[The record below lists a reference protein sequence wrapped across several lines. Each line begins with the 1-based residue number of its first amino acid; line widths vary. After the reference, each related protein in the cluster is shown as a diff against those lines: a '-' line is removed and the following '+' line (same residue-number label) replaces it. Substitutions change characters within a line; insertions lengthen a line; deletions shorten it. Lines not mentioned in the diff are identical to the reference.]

1 MDETKKAPDYY
12 RLEVSE
18 ALKDLS
24 ASNDGLS
31 SNEAKKRLES
41 YGSNKLAEVYKESLV
56 IKYLRQFKDLII
68 ILLLISS
75 AISYGLDDTK
85 TAVALLIIVFLNTFL
100 GFRQEYQAEKTM
112 ESLEK
117 LVVPI
122 AKAKRDGKL
131 LEISSQELVPGDI
144 VYVEGGDSVPAD
156 VRLIEISELATN
168 DFALTGESDPVHKNI
183 HAINNEVPIGDR
195 HNLVFMGTTIA
206 MGHGLGIVVG
216 TGMNTELGRIAS
228 MSAETKHD
236 DSPLQKEMNNV
247 AQKVTWA
254 TVAIFCLLLL
264 ISIRTDLG
272 SKEAFL
278 FAVAVAASLV
288 PQGLPAA
295 ISTVLAQAA
304 KKMADARALVKKLSA
319 VETLGA
325 TSVICTDKTGTLTK
339 NEMTVEQIVIGS
351 KTYQVTGTGYEA
363 NGEIIDSNKKPL
375 GAEILKDLE
384 LFLVTGVM
392 SSNARIGAPDDEHAT
407 WYCLGDPTE
416 GSLITLA
423 HKAKVDTDK
432 LETDY
437 KELKQFSFDSGRKM
451 MSSIRPWGFAGQQS
465 KQNYVFVKGAP
476 ESILSKCTEIWNHG
490 HTRKITDK
498 DKKQLLN
505 KNQELAADAMR
516 NLAFAYKA
524 LPSGTKVD
532 NLTMEEAES
541 DLILLGMV
549 SMLDPLREEVIDAM
563 KAAHAAH
570 IKVSVVTGDNAETA
584 KAIAA
589 KSGLANG
596 GHELTL
602 VTGQE
607 LQELSDKEVIQ
618 LVKRGSI
625 IFSRVSPEDKLRI
638 VGLVK
643 DSGEVVA
650 VTGDGI
656 NDAPALKRADIGVAM
671 GKTGTD
677 VAKQSA
683 EIVLLDD
690 SFDTLVH
697 AIQQGRTIYQN
708 IKKITLVIF
717 VANGSELVIN
727 LASLLGASIISTPL
741 MITVMLILAIDLIA
755 ELFPVIALGW
765 DKAEGVVMTEQPR
778 NPKDHILN
786 RQNIIKVGL
795 IGSLI
800 GILSIANFYFFFYRN
815 GISPEGIVNGTPMA
829 LKASTLVYVTIM
841 VCQLTNILY
850 MRSSKGLFTRYQ
862 LHNKKLFFAYVLSLI
877 CILNIVYNPWL
888 QPYFRSSSLSL
899 ADWGTAI
906 GAAVVF
912 VICREFVRLFNKPKT
927 QAKSAAANAT

>member
-1 MDETKKAPDYY
+1 MSETKTAPDYY
-12 RLEVSE
+12 RLSIQET
-18 ALKDLS
+18 LNNLS
-24 ASNDGLS
+24 ATKDGLS
-31 SNEAKKRLES
+31 SSDAKKRLDEH
-41 YGSNKLAEVYKESLV
+41 GPNKLADISKEPLV
-56 IKYLRQFKDLII
+56 FKYLRQFKDLII
-68 ILLLISS
+68 VLLLVSS
-75 AISYGLDDTK
+75 IVSFALDDTK
-85 TAVALLIIVFLNTFL
+85 TGIALMVVILLNTFM

-131 LEISSQELVPGDI
+131 SEVSSQDLIPGDI
-144 VYVEGGDSVPAD
+144 VYIEGGDSVPAD
-156 VRLIEISELATN
+156 LRLIEVSELSTN

-183 HAINNEVPIGDR
+183 NAIGSQVPTGDMNNMA
-195 HNLVFMGTTIA
+195 FMGTTVA
-206 MGHGLGIVVG
+206 MGHAYGVVVG
-216 TGMNTELGRIAS
+216 TGMQTELGRIAS
-228 MSAETKHD
+228 MSADTKRD

-247 AQKVTWA
+247 AKKVTWA
-254 TVAIFCLLLL
+254 TVGIFCLLLL

-304 KKMADARALVKKLSA
+304 KKMASARALVKKLSA

-339 NEMTVEQIVIGS
+339 NEMTVEQIIIG
-351 KTYQVTGTGYEA
+351 KQIYDITGTGYEA
-363 NGEIIDSNKKPL
+363 NGEIIDQNKKPL
-375 GAEILKDLE
+375 SPETLKELEI
-384 LFLVTGVM
+384 FLSTGVLA
-392 SSNARIGAPDDEHAT
+392 SNARIGAPDDEHAT

-416 GSLITLA
+416 GALVTLA
-423 HKAKVDTDK
+423 QKAKIDTDK
-432 LETDY
+432 LEVDY

-451 MSSIRPWGFAGQQS
+451 MSSIRPWGDS

-476 ESILSKCTEIWNHG
+476 ENVLDKCNEIWDHG
-490 HTRKITDK
+490 HTRKITAE
-498 DKKQLLN
+498 DKKRLLD
-505 KNQELAADAMR
+505 KNEELAEGAMR
-516 NLAFAYKA
+516 NLVFAYKV
-524 LPSGTKVD
+524 LPSSTKVD
-532 NLTMEEAES
+532 KLTMDEAES
-541 DLILLGMV
+541 GLVLLGMV
-549 SMLDPLREEVIDAM
+549 SMLDPLREEVVEAM

-570 IKVSVVTGDNAETA
+570 IKVSIVTGDYASTA

-589 KSGLANG
+589 KSCLAAPG
-596 GHELTL
+596 KELTL
-602 VTGQE
+602 VTGEE
-607 LQELSDKEVIQ
+607 LQKLSDKEVIE

-690 SFDTLVH
+690 SFNTLVG

-708 IKKITLVIF
+708 IKKITLVAF
-717 VANGSELVIN
+717 VANGSELLIN
-727 LASLLGASIISTPL
+727 MASLIGASLISTPL
-741 MITVMLILAIDLIA
+741 MITVMLIIAIDLIA
-755 ELFPVIALGW
+755 ELFPMVALGW
-765 DKAEGVVMTEQPR
+765 DKAEGSVMTEPPR
-778 NPKDHILN
+778 SPKDHILN
-786 RQNIIKVGL
+786 RRNIILVSWVGGL
-795 IGSLI
+795 IGV
-800 GILSIANFYFFFYRN
+800 LSVANFYFFFYRT
-815 GISPEGIVNGTPMA
+815 GISPEGLGNGTTAAMQ
-829 LKASTLVYVTIM
+829 ASTLVYVTIM
-841 VCQLTNILY
+841 VCQLVNILY
-850 MRSSKGLFTRYQ
+850 MRSSRGLFTTYQ
-862 LHNKKLFFAYVLSLI
+862 FHNKKLFFAYLLSII

-888 QPYFRSSSLSL
+888 QPYFRSASLNVS
-899 ADWGTAI
+899 DWATAI
-906 GAAVVF
+906 GAGIIFIA
-912 VICREFVRLFNKPKT
+912 CREFVRLFSRSKT
-927 QAKSAAANAT
+927 QPKPVLAKA